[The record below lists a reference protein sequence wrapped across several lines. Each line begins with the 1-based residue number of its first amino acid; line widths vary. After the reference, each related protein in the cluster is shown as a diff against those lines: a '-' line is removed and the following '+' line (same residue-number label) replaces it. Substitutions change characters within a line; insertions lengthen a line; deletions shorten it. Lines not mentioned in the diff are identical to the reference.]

1 MKGYGDYRWRQQ
13 MQNFKNKHKLI
24 LRETKK
30 LYGRVKILSENNEL
44 IFFKVMTTK
53 AIFREVELAII
64 NCPITKTN

>member
-13 MQNFKNKHKLI
+13 MQNFKNNHKLI

-53 AIFREVELAII
+53 AIFR
-64 NCPITKTN
+64 

>member
-13 MQNFKNKHKLI
+13 MQNFKNNHKLI